1 VDTLK
6 ITTGAVR
13 TLGEIAIRVK
23 EDRQAKT
30 NSRMQAIGEGLEVA
44 GIFNDTPT
52 VHHMRCLL
60 IFGIVLD

>member
-44 GIFNDTPT
+44 GIF
-52 VHHMRCLL
+52 
-60 IFGIVLD
+60 